1 MLVSSILGHFVA
13 AAPVI
18 QALQQGDFTVS
29 VNDVQK
35 CLIYLPGKKI
45 DFGVR
50 AGDLLQQCHLGYRVI
65 SERRRIISEVTAEAS
80 AWKIPYRAVGVPL
93 IEDSGEV
100 VGSIVLTEA
109 TQRKSMLRELSE
121 QADTVMAQSATA
133 VREIAVRAEGLA
145 AAGGQI
151 GDVSAMVL
159 SQMKHTDDTLGLIR
173 YIADQTQLL
182 GLNAA
187 IEAARLGQQ
196 GRAFNVVASEVRTL
210 ANQSEKSVQEIAKGF
225 QMLRAETDRLSIVS
239 REVGRASGD
248 QAASTQQILAG
259 MEGLQALINSM
270 RNLLDQS
277 S

>member
-1 MLVSSILGHFVA
+1 MQASRILEHFVA

-18 QALQQGDFTVS
+18 QSLQPGDFTVS
-29 VNDVQK
+29 VNDKEK
-35 CLIYLPGKKI
+35 CLVYLPGKKI

-50 AGDLLQQCHLGYRVI
+50 AGDLLQQRHLGYRVI
-65 SERRRIISEVTAEAS
+65 SERRKIISEVSAEDS
-80 AWKIPYRAVGVPL
+80 AWNVPYRAVGVPL
-93 IEDSGEV
+93 FDSSEV

-109 TQRKSMLRELSE
+109 TQRESMLRELSE
-121 QADTVMAQSATA
+121 QADVVMAQSVTT
-133 VREIAVRAEGLA
+133 VREIAARADGLA
-145 AAGGQI
+145 AAGSQI
-151 GDVSAMVL
+151 GDVSAAVL
-159 SQMKHTDDTLGLIR
+159 HQMKHTDDTLGLIR

-210 ANQSEKSVQEIAKGF
+210 ATQSEKSVQEIAKGF
-225 QMLRAETDRLSIVS
+225 QILRTETDRLSAVS
-239 REVGRASGD
+239 REVGQASGD

>member
-1 MLVSSILGHFVA
+1 MQASRILEHFVA
-13 AAPVI
+13 TAPVI
-18 QALQQGDFTVS
+18 QSLQPGDFTVS
-29 VNDVQK
+29 VNDKEK
-35 CLIYLPGKKI
+35 CLVYLPGKKI

-50 AGDLLQQCHLGYRVI
+50 VGDLLQQRHLGYRVI
-65 SERRRIISEVTAEAS
+65 SERRKIISEVSAEDS
-80 AWKIPYRAVGVPL
+80 AWNVPYRAVGVPL
-93 IEDSGEV
+93 FDSSSEV

-109 TQRKSMLRELSE
+109 TQRESMLRELSE
-121 QADTVMAQSATA
+121 QADVVMAQSVTT
-133 VREIAVRAEGLA
+133 VREIAARADGLA
-145 AAGGQI
+145 AAGRQI
-151 GDVSAMVL
+151 GDVSAAVL
-159 SQMKHTDDTLGLIR
+159 HQMKHTDDTLGLIR

-210 ANQSEKSVQEIAKGF
+210 ATQSEKSVQEIAKGF
-225 QMLRAETDRLSIVS
+225 QMLRTETDRLSAVS
-239 REVGRASGD
+239 REVGQASGD